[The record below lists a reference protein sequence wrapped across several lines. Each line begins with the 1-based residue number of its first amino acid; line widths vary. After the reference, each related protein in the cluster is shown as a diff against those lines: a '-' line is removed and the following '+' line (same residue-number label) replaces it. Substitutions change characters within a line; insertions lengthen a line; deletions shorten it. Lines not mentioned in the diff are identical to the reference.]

1 MGYSTIKKLKINQ
14 INQIKIIINRIKKRI
29 KAEEK

>member
-1 MGYSTIKKLKINQ
+1 MGYFTIKKLKIGQ
-14 INQIKIIINRIKKRI
+14 INQMKIVINRIKKKI